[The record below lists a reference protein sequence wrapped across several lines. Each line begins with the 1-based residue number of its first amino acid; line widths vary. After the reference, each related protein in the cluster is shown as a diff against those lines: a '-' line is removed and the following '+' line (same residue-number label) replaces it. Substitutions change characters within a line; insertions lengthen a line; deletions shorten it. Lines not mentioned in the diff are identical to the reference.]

1 MMDLDP
7 MFNDFIDYWIKKT
20 YKLSDEEWEFIQNNL
35 TDREEL
41 EDFTCIFKTT
51 GITFEEKRRALKAK
65 NNLISRF
72 IVNKKGE

>member
-20 YKLSDEEWEFIQNNL
+20 YKLTEEQWKFIQNNL
-35 TDREEL
+35 DDREEL

-51 GITFEEKRRALKAK
+51 GVTFDEKRRALTAK
-65 NNLISRF
+65 NKLISRF
-72 IVNKKGE
+72 VSNEKGE